1 VVEEEAMKQA
11 AKITWTPNAAAVD
24 AVRRARHQRGQLNVA
39 HVGKTMRVT
48 RGRLVPKGTVGV
60 VLKIHGEWSKVN
72 LRDADGKV
80 WKTYARNLDRI
91 AG

>member
-1 VVEEEAMKQA
+1 MKQA
-11 AKITWTPNAAAVD
+11 TKITWTPNATAVN
-24 AVRRARHQRGQLNVA
+24 AMRRARHQRTQSDVVR
-39 HVGKTMRVT
+39 VGKTMRVA

-72 LRDADGKV
+72 LRDADGRV
-80 WKTYARNLDRI
+80 WGTYARNLDGI